1 MKKISLLVLLTL
13 FLFSCKNKSD
23 ENDKELAYSFFVA
36 GHTYGNK
43 NTGALG
49 LHPPFKSKFP
59 LIQSHDSIKFGV
71 LLGDIV
77 FRCDTLHW
85 DKVDEEVSEFDF
97 PVYFAPGNHDVCKS
111 KYFKARYSN
120 EISGETYFSF
130 YNNNDLFIVLDA
142 NIDWWN
148 ISGAQLNYVKEV
160 LNTNATDNNVFIFVH
175 QLIWWNKNNEF
186 SKIVP
191 NLPIQSIPDSLNYW
205 TVVEPLLRIL
215 PNKVFMFA
223 GDLGATNGTTP
234 FMYYVKNNITYVA
247 TGMGNEKDDNFIFIS
262 VFKNGEIEFELIALQ
277 GKTNRF
283 GKLEEYI
290 LP

>member
-1 MKKISLLVLLTL
+1 MKKISLILLVTL
-13 FLFSCKNKSD
+13 FLFSCKNKST

-49 LHPPFKSKFP
+49 LHPPFKSMFP
-59 LIQSHDSIKFGV
+59 NIRSHDSIKFGV

-77 FRCDTLHW
+77 FRCDTMHW
-85 DKVDEEVSEFDF
+85 DKVDEEVSELGF

-120 EISGETYFSF
+120 EITGETYFSF
-130 YNNNDLFIVLDA
+130 YENNDLFIVLDA

-148 ISGAQLNYVKEV
+148 ISGAQLNYLTDV
-160 LNTNATDNNVFIFVH
+160 LSANPTDNNIFIFVH
-175 QLIWWNKNNEF
+175 QLIWWGKNNEF

-191 NLPIQSIPDSLNYW
+191 NLPKQSIPDSLNYW
-205 TVVEPLLRIL
+205 TVIEPILRDRA
-215 PNKVFMFA
+215 NKVFLFA
-223 GDLGATNGTTP
+223 GDLGATKETTP
-234 FMYYVKNNITYVA
+234 FLYSNKNNITYVA
-247 TGMGNEKDDNFIFIS
+247 TGMGNERDDNFIFIN
-262 VFKNGEIEFELIALQ
+262 VFKNKEVDFELVALQ
-277 GKTNRF
+277 DKTNRF